1 MWPSPTV
8 NTVSGLQRHFGVS
21 EEVWQ
26 SFVAVAGNPS
36 DDIRPLACLPVAI
49 FKECVTSASIGE
61 DSQRLSVMQASQ
73 LGMMYR
79 AAHRAVH
86 LQSGAPISTW
96 VDVDPWEVQSEEYT
110 LASSRTT
117 TPTSLASGE
126 RKLKFGQILDQQDDG
141 EFYCHPEDFKNKCY
155 GKYVEKMG
163 GLPQD
168 SEDPTLEQLSAL
180 ARRTRTLKMAPF
192 VDFGVWVPFQKRVW
206 KSNKYTTFVLT
217 EDGTFVSKLV
227 PGPSCH
233 AHWVA
238 SYKVT
243 RTAFVML
250 DLVTLNNLVM
260 WESHIERLVQRYPT
274 CWHLIVEA
282 EHKARSEHLSRTL
295 TKIRLKMDQ
304 GQPPPLGFTMEDPW
318 DIVWRMVL
326 EDAEYWQEQEHI
338 PALSWLARGSRGA
351 LRTPAED
358 MAASALSGGASRLR
372 GDTEKA
378 DPLGEERPSPNKN
391 KARREAKRKR
401 LQAERDEL
409 QRLRQKGSGKAGEKG
424 AGNPKSSGE
433 EECYAW
439 NNDNGACKG
448 LAPGEPCR
456 GSKTR
461 LHRCTIC
468 KSPGHPSHSCP
479 SKKKS

>member
-1 MWPSPTV
+1 MWPDVTV
-8 NTVSGLQRHFGVS
+8 TTVSGLQRHFGVS
-21 EEVWQ
+21 AEVWQ
-26 SFVAVAGNPS
+26 SFVAVAGDPAE
-36 DDIRPLACLPVAI
+36 DLRPLACLPVTI
-49 FKECVTSASIGE
+49 FKECVTNASVG
-61 DSQRLSVMQASQ
+61 DANQRLTVIQASQ
-73 LGMMYR
+73 LGMMFR
-79 AAHRAVH
+79 AARRAVH
-86 LQSGAPISTW
+86 LQSGAPLNTW
-96 VDVDPWEVQSEEYT
+96 VDVDPWESQPVDPSHT
-110 LASSRTT
+110 ISRTSPT
-117 TPTSLASGE
+117 TSALVGGE

-141 EFYCHPEDFKNKCY
+141 EFYCHTEDFKNKCY

-168 SEDPTLEQLSAL
+168 CEDPTLEQLSAL

-217 EDGTFVSKLV
+217 EDGTFASKLV

-238 SYKVT
+238 SFKVM

-250 DLVTLNNLVM
+250 ELVSLNNLVM
-260 WESHIERLVQRYPT
+260 WESHVERLVQRYPT
-274 CWHLIVEA
+274 CWHLVVEA

-295 TKIRLKMDQ
+295 TKLRLKMDQ
-304 GQPPPLGFTMEDPW
+304 GVATPPPGFSLEDPW
-318 DIVWRMVL
+318 DDIWRMVL
-326 EDAEYWQEQEHI
+326 EDAEYWQEQVHI
-338 PALSWLARGSRGA
+338 PALSWLARGSRGV
-351 LRTPAED
+351 LRTPAEE
-358 MAASALSGGASRLR
+358 MAVLALNGGDSKLR
-372 GDTEKA
+372 GDGERA
-378 DPLGEERPSPNKN
+378 DSGDHPSPNKN
-391 KARREAKRKR
+391 KVRREAKKKR
-401 LQAERDEL
+401 LQAEREEL
-409 QRLRQKGSGKAGEKG
+409 QRLRGKGKQKAGEKG
-424 AGNPKSSGE
+424 GGPSRSSGE

-456 GSKTR
+456 GSKQR

-479 SKKKS
+479 SKKK